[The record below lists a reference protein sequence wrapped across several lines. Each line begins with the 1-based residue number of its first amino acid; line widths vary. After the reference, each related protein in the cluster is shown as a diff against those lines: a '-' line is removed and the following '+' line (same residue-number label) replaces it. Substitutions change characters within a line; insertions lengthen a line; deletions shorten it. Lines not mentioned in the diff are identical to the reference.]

1 MDGRRRLKGWAAA
14 LAASLIAAGIGSA
27 FHPLSA
33 AETPGQ
39 QADSPAQS
47 SPGPAE
53 APAVT
58 PPAEPTAPPPK
69 PEEPSKS
76 NEPKAEPPKEP
87 PKEAPQ
93 PPKNLE
99 PLPKEDTI
107 TVLGKKVRGPAGED
121 MGRVVDLLLDRD
133 AQIQAVVVDF
143 GGFLGVG
150 SRKIAIDWR
159 LVQFRPDE
167 REAPLALSLRKAE
180 VQAAPEYKD
189 TAQPPVMVGQPPPPE
204 DPPAEPTPSAPP
216 GPSPGAP
223 PTSSSS
229 PPPSPPADN
238 AAR

>member
-1 MDGRRRLKGWAAA
+1 MDDRRRLKGWAAA
-14 LAASLIAAGIGSA
+14 LAASLIAAGVGSA
-27 FHPLSA
+27 FHPIRA

-39 QADSPAQS
+39 EADSPAP
-47 SPGPAE
+47 SPGPANP
-53 APAVT
+53 PAVT
-58 PPAEPTAPPPK
+58 PPATPPPDAAA
-69 PEEPSKS
+69 PAPD
-76 NEPKAEPPKEP
+76 KAPEP

-107 TVLGKKVRGPAGED
+107 SVLGKKVRGPAGED

-133 AQIQAVVVDF
+133 AQIQAVVIDF

-159 LVQFRPDE
+159 LVRFRPDE
-167 REAPLALSLRKAE
+167 REAPLALSLGKAD

-204 DPPAEPTPSAPP
+204 DLPPNP
-216 GPSPGAP
+216 
-223 PTSSSS
+223 
-229 PPPSPPADN
+229 D

>member
-1 MDGRRRLKGWAAA
+1 MDDRRRLKGWAAA
-14 LAASLIAAGIGSA
+14 LAAGLIAAGVGSA
-27 FHPLSA
+27 FHPLRA

-39 QADSPAQS
+39 QTDSPAPAA
-47 SPGPAE
+47 PGPAD
-53 APAVT
+53 APAV
-58 PPAEPTAPPPK
+58 APEQPK
-69 PEEPSKS
+69 PEEAKP
-76 NEPKAEPPKEP
+76 EPPAP

-159 LVQFRPDE
+159 LVQFRPEE
-167 REAPLALSLRKAE
+167 REAPLALSLGKTE

-189 TAQPPVMVGQPPPPE
+189 SAQPPVMVGQPPPPPE
-204 DPPAEPTPSAPP
+204 PPAPEARPVDPPQD
-216 GPSPGAP
+216 
-223 PTSSSS
+223 
-229 PPPSPPADN
+229 PPPKDN

>member
-1 MDGRRRLKGWAAA
+1 LKGWAAA
-14 LAASLIAAGIGSA
+14 LAASLIAAGVGSA
-27 FHPLSA
+27 FHPIRA

-39 QADSPAQS
+39 EADSPAP
-47 SPGPAE
+47 SPGPANP
-53 APAVT
+53 PAVT
-58 PPAEPTAPPPK
+58 PPATPPPDAAA
-69 PEEPSKS
+69 PAPD
-76 NEPKAEPPKEP
+76 KAPEP

-107 TVLGKKVRGPAGED
+107 SVLGKKVRGPAGED

-133 AQIQAVVVDF
+133 AQIQAVVIDF

-159 LVQFRPDE
+159 LVRFRPDE
-167 REAPLALSLRKAE
+167 REAPLALSLGKAD

-204 DPPAEPTPSAPP
+204 DLPPNP
-216 GPSPGAP
+216 
-223 PTSSSS
+223 
-229 PPPSPPADN
+229 D

>member
-14 LAASLIAAGIGSA
+14 LAASLIAAGVWSA
-27 FHPLSA
+27 FHPIRA

-39 QADSPAQS
+39 QTDSPAP

-58 PPAEPTAPPPK
+58 PPAPPPETTAPAPTPAPTPDQAPAAAAPEPPK
-69 PEEPSKS
+69 PEPA
-76 NEPKAEPPKEP
+76 PP

-107 TVLGKKVRGPAGED
+107 SVLGKKVRGPANED
-121 MGRVVDLLLDRD
+121 MGRVVDLLMDRD
-133 AQIQAVVVDF
+133 AQIQAVVIDF

-159 LVQFRPDE
+159 LVRFRPDE
-167 REAPLALSLRKAE
+167 REAPLALSLGKDE

-189 TAQPPVMVGQPPPPE
+189 SAQPPVMVGAPPPPE
-204 DPPAEPTPSAPP
+204 DPPPQP
-216 GPSPGAP
+216 
-223 PTSSSS
+223 
-229 PPPSPPADN
+229 D

>member
-1 MDGRRRLKGWAAA
+1 MDDRRRLKGWAAA
-14 LAASLIAAGIGSA
+14 LAASLIATGIWSA
-27 FHPLSA
+27 FHPIRA

-39 QADSPAQS
+39 EADSPAP
-47 SPGPAE
+47 SPGPAN
-53 APAVT
+53 APPVT
-58 PPAEPTAPPPK
+58 SPAPPPPADAPAPAPDKAPEPANPDQPK
-69 PEEPSKS
+69 PE
-76 NEPKAEPPKEP
+76 APPP

-107 TVLGKKVRGPAGED
+107 SVLGKKVRGPAGED
-121 MGRVVDLLLDRD
+121 MGRVVDLLMDRD
-133 AQIQAVVVDF
+133 AQIQAVVIDF

-159 LVQFRPDE
+159 LVRFRPEE
-167 REAPLALSLRKAE
+167 REAPLALSLGRAE

-204 DPPAEPTPSAPP
+204 DPPPNN
-216 GPSPGAP
+216 
-223 PTSSSS
+223 
-229 PPPSPPADN
+229 D